1 MRPMAVQRPSMITGA
16 QIRQARKLLGWKP
29 SKLARRAKVH
39 SVIVTR
45 CGRCSTSAPNRHG
58 GSKRARVTRRSTLP
72 KKGAS
77 SPAPEPSPARDHA
90 REQHTVEH
98 EPGAQGGEDPRER
111 ARQAQDEE
119 AAEDGD
125 EQAQKTSEN
134 GPEEAA
140 GSLGR
145 EVKAQT
151 KSEEAVGRAD
161 DAEVGGAGREHA
173 RVVAEQPEP
182 RLRPGCSGKANR
194 FGHAEC
200 ERASGERDAHT
211 AEVREARR
219 APRPTGS

>member
-77 SPAPEPSPARDHA
+77 SPSPEPSPARDHA

-119 AAEDGD
+119 ATEDGD
-125 EQAQKTSEN
+125 KEARED

-140 GSLGR
+140 GSLRG
-145 EVKAQT
+145 EVEAQA
-151 KSEEAVGRAD
+151 KSEEAVRA
-161 DAEVGGAGREHA
+161 ACSAPQQRRRAGCRRTA
-173 RVVAEQPEP
+173 LQRAG
-182 RLRPGCSGKANR
+182 L
-194 FGHAEC
+194 
-200 ERASGERDAHT
+200 ASGA
-211 AEVREARR
+211 A
-219 APRPTGS
+219 GC